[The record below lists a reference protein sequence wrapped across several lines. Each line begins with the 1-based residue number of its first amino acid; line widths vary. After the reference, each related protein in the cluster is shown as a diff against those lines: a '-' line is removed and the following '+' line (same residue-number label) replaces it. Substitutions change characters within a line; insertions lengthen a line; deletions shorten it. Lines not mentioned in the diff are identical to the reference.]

1 MNMNLDREAGTITQG
16 DIAIG
21 KAVARLA
28 GGFQTPGEAQV
39 MNLRLAPDMPVDFRM
54 MADLQS
60 ERADARAQRTGRGGD
75 RGGVAFMI
83 QGTTSSPKF
92 VPDVGSIAGNAARGA
107 IQKTVSG
114 KTGGK
119 TGLGGIL
126 GKRKPN

>member
-28 GGFQTPGEAQV
+28 GGFQTQGEAQV

-60 ERADARAQRTGRGGD
+60 ERADTRRRE
-75 RGGVAFMI
+75 RGGVAI
-83 QGTTSSPKF
+83 GRCGLHDSRDDIKPK
-92 VPDVGSIAGNAARGA
+92 VC
-107 IQKTVSG
+107 SG
-114 KTGGK
+114 C
-119 TGLGGIL
+119 
-126 GKRKPN
+126 RKYCR